1 MDIQRLINLELRQ
14 VCYFLLLVQANN
26 NFSEAAKR
34 LGIKQPPFSQRIQA
48 LEKSLKLSKNS
59 PDVKLFD
66 RSKHPVELTE
76 AGKVF
81 LEEVQLAL
89 MHLDRGI
96 TQAQRAS
103 QGQIGL
109 LKVGMYTSFATSIL
123 PKILKEFKSRFP
135 DVELEL
141 REIPVQ
147 KEVLL
152 LKNHQVDIVFHNS
165 DSLYEEDS
173 GLDYMP
179 ILKEDFMLVI
189 PINHPLAKQSQIPLS
204 ALENEPIILP
214 SLDALPFYQQ
224 VIILCRQAGFEPNI
238 IQNIQVTGI
247 VTILS
252 LVAAEIGIAILPDH
266 GKVLHRDDI
275 VYRPIKETNLTRQA
289 VVVWRQ
295 DDRSIVLHQFLNVIE
310 AVMHLSA

>member
-1 MDIQRLINLELRQ
+1 MDIQRLLNLELRQ

-66 RSKHPVELTE
+66 SRKRPVELTE

-89 MHLDRGI
+89 MHLDKGI

-147 KEVLL
+147 KEVQL

-189 PINHPLAKQSQIPLS
+189 PTNHPLAKQYQIPLS
-204 ALENEPIILP
+204 ALKDEPIILP

-224 VIILCRQAGFEPNI
+224 VIILCRKAGFEPNI
-238 IQNIQVTGI
+238 IRNIQVTGI

-295 DDRSIVLHQFLNVIE
+295 DDTSIVLHQFLNVIE
-310 AVMHLSA
+310 AVMHLST